1 MNCDKAWHASCPV
14 EAAVVLRCADCGKV
28 YARCAM
34 CERTKPARSSMQA
47 HRGLGHAQNRDFKR
61 RVLPNPDDEHGPF
74 SSGWR
79 RRPDPD
85 GEDDE

>member
-1 MNCDKAWHASCPV
+1 VNCDKAWHGACPV
-14 EAAVVLRCADCGKV
+14 EATVVLRCADCGKV

-34 CERTKPARSSMQA
+34 CERTGPARQSMQGHVRGA
-47 HRGLGHAQNRDFKR
+47 HIQNLDFKR

-74 SSGWR
+74 SPGWR